1 MPFFFLPLT
10 VADVPPNAGKAE
22 SPNLQSFV
30 KQQFSGTPP
39 DQQKGNITL
48 FNYVSHWEYEY
59 G

>member
-1 MPFFFLPLT
+1 LT
-10 VADVPPNAGKAE
+10 ADVPLPPNAGKAE

-48 FNYVSHWEYEY
+48 FNYVSHWEYKYEY
-59 G
+59 F

>member
-1 MPFFFLPLT
+1 L

-48 FNYVSHWEYEY
+48 FNYVFLKVKA
-59 G
+59 GALPLN